1 MKSSWSAKT
10 RMSEVVAIETSK
22 ERISVLVKD
31 AEFRKPH
38 ANGDGLLGCLPTVV
52 WHEDMQDMIAGPRQ
66 FMTGYEPRIH
76 RVIVFEMLFPVYE
89 LTNVADLMQAYRDIF
104 QGM

>member
-1 MKSSWSAKT
+1 MRRLSGLRHIAINQLCCKLFYAVKSSWSAKT

-66 FMTGYEPRIH
+66 FMTGY
-76 RVIVFEMLFPVYE
+76 
-89 LTNVADLMQAYRDIF
+89 
-104 QGM
+104 